1 MVWSWLNQKRGESS
15 EWTGF
20 LDQGVKIEGRLEAP
34 GTFRI
39 DSLVKG
45 TLISEETLIIGEH
58 GFVEGFITGKHV
70 LISGRVD
77 AIIHAKGKVELE
89 ANAIVTGEVHSA
101 CLVIEPGAAFNG
113 QFYLKRDSNESEA
126 PILIP
131 VRATSDSIL
140 KAEET
145 TVP

>member
-1 MVWSWLNQKRGESS
+1 MVWGWLNHKRGEAG

-45 TLISEETLIIGEH
+45 TLTSEETLIVGEH

-70 LISGRVD
+70 LIAGRVD
-77 AIIHAKGKVELE
+77 AIIHAKGRVELQ
-89 ANAIVTGEVHSA
+89 ANAIVTGEVHSP

-113 QFYLKRDSNESEA
+113 QFYLKREGEESED

-131 VRATSDSIL
+131 VRSSAEAML
-140 KAEET
+140 KAQET
-145 TVP
+145 AVP

>member
-1 MVWSWLNQKRGESS
+1 MVWGWLNQKRSESS

-45 TLISEETLIIGEH
+45 TLVSDETLIVGEH

-70 LISGRVD
+70 LIAGRVD
-77 AIIHAKGKVELE
+77 AIIHAKGKVELQ
-89 ANAIVTGEVHSA
+89 ANAIVTGEVHSS

-113 QFYLKRDSNESEA
+113 QFFLNREGQESEA
-126 PILIP
+126 PIFIP
-131 VRATSDSIL
+131 VRSAPEAVL
-140 KAEET
+140 KSEET
-145 TVP
+145 VAP